1 MEKPPTVALV
11 EHFAS
16 VPDPR
21 IERHRWHKLSDI
33 LVIAVCA
40 VLCGASMLR
49 VLAPHQFRLR
59 VIRAS
64 RRLTRRPYGSD
75 G

>member
-1 MEKPPTVALV
+1 MEKPPPVALL

-21 IERHRWHKLSDI
+21 IERPRWHKLSDI

-40 VLCGASMLR
+40 VLS
-49 VLAPHQFRLR
+49 
-59 VIRAS
+59 RAES
-64 RRLTRRPYGSD
+64 YPAIEDFGTERET
-75 G
+75 